1 MEQGEVMKAMDSIS
15 SEAQQGGERPL
26 SMTPGRGEGIY
37 RYLV

>member
-1 MEQGEVMKAMDSIS
+1 MEQGEVMKAMDNIS
-15 SEAQQGGERPL
+15 DEAQQGGERPL